1 MTLMKFKQ
9 FDQFSHPVFSTH
21 DVPDQD
27 KAQKKLT
34 RLAKKLERYA
44 FNPVWVSPEH
54 GTCLVTCRNKD
65 QKKLIEG
72 ALYEIS
78 IEARVVDNHANIW
91 ITKLKLISTPD
102 KGKLISYDSD
112 SDSEEDEKDN

>member
-1 MTLMKFKQ
+1 MTIMRFKQ

-21 DVPDQD
+21 SVPDQD
-27 KAQKKLT
+27 KAQRKLT
-34 RLAKKLERYA
+34 RLAKKLECIS

-72 ALYEIS
+72 ALYEITF
-78 IEARVVDNHANIW
+78 EARVVDTHANIW
-91 ITKLKLISTPD
+91 IKKLKLISKPE
-102 KGKLISYDSD
+102 KGRLINYDSE
-112 SDSEEDEKDN
+112 SDSEDS